1 MSLITTRT
9 TGEQHLINVQCH
21 CESGGPEIGATCS
34 MEALKLVFV
43 PESIYSLYDSLMGQQ
58 ELFQLM

>member
-1 MSLITTRT
+1 
-9 TGEQHLINVQCH
+9 
-21 CESGGPEIGATCS
+21 
-34 MEALKLVFV
+34 MEVLKLVFV